1 MQTIRIGTRD
11 SQLAM
16 WQAET
21 VQKKLENLGYLTQI
35 VAVKS
40 QGDKELTKPLY
51 EMGIT
56 GVFTKV
62 LDIALLE
69 KRIDIAVH
77 SLKDVPTAL
86 PKGTVYGAF
95 LERGSYEDIIVYK
108 GNDDF
113 LKDYESKGTIATS
126 SLRRKA
132 AWLNKFPNY
141 TIENLRGNVN
151 SRLKKLQASN
161 WKGAVFAKAG
171 LERIH
176 LLEKLP
182 EMGLNYRTL
191 DWMIS
196 APAQGI
202 VTVTCLEENKELFEA
217 CQKINNP
224 TSEIEATVERDFLKK
239 LEGGCTAPIGA
250 KATVRNNIV
259 DLTTSLYSLDGKIC
273 NRLDL
278 KSDVKNYKSFGIEA
292 GETCIT
298 NGGKELMKSIRD
310 FND

>member
-1 MQTIRIGTRD
+1 MRTIRIGTRD

-21 VQKKLENLGYLTQI
+21 VQKKLKKLGFQTKI
-35 VAVKS
+35 IAVKS

-62 LDIALLE
+62 LDVALLE
-69 KRIDIAVH
+69 KRIDVAVH
-77 SLKDVPTAL
+77 SLKDVPTSL

-113 LKDYESKGTIATS
+113 LRNKDSEGTIATS
-126 SLRRKA
+126 SLRRQA

-141 TIENLRGNVN
+141 KVENLRGNVN
-151 SRLKKLQASN
+151 SRLKKLEKSN
-161 WKGAVFAKAG
+161 WKGAIFAKAG
-171 LERIH
+171 LERIN

-182 EMGLNYRTL
+182 KMGLNYQVL
-191 DWMIS
+191 NWMVS

-202 VTVTCLEENKELFEA
+202 VTVTCLEEDKEVFEA
-217 CQKINNP
+217 CQKINNVI
-224 TSEIEATVERDFLKK
+224 SEIEATVERDFLKK

-250 KATVRNNIV
+250 KATVKNDTI
-259 DLTTSLYSLDGKIC
+259 DLRTRLYSKDGKKC
-273 NRLDL
+273 NQLEL
-278 KSDVKNYKSFGIEA
+278 KSDIKAYKSFGTSS
-292 GETCIT
+292 GKTCLE
-298 NGGKELMKSIRD
+298 NGGKSLM
-310 FND
+310 